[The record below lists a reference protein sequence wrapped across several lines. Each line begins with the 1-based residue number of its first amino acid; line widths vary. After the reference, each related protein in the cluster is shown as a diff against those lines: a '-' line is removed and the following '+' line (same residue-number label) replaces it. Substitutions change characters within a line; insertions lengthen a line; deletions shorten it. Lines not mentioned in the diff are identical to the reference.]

1 MLQIFS
7 CNPVLPFK
15 YSGLCVSFVLG
26 AEKSHPFKPEAKFGE
41 EDRALYTME
50 ICLETRNANFT
61 IETKSK
67 NS

>member
-1 MLQIFS
+1 
-7 CNPVLPFK
+7 
-15 YSGLCVSFVLG
+15 VLG